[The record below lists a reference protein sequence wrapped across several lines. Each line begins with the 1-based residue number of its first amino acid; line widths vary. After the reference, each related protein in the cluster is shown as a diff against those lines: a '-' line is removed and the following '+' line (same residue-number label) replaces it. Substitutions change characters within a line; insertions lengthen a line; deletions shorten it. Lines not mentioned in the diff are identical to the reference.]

1 MEVYG
6 TDQGKD
12 LQEEAHNMMGPG
24 RDMHPG
30 KMVLDR

>member
-1 MEVYG
+1 MG
-6 TDQGKD
+6 QGKD
-12 LQEEAHNMMGPG
+12 LQEEAHNRMDPG

>member
-1 MEVYG
+1 M
-6 TDQGKD
+6 DQGKD

-30 KMVLDR
+30 KMVLER

>member
-1 MEVYG
+1 M
-6 TDQGKD
+6 DQGKD
-12 LQEEAHNMMGPG
+12 LQEEAHNMMDPG